1 MIPRLLWLLL
11 VLPGPALA
19 TPQIHWQ
26 APELP
31 VSYDFDSKSLQQ
43 QWPALHHTD
52 QEPWPDRDSVSLWLD
67 DPDSTA
73 ADELIT
79 GLREAWRHF
88 HAGRLEQA
96 WRLGR
101 ELGPPGAYV
110 ASRALAVHTLHLED
124 PEKRRVLWK
133 HNLDTLRALD
143 ERGELRTL
151 NMNMALVYVAARYA
165 QDIGIFRALRLG
177 SAGEVRE
184 RLENVLA
191 ESPDHPEAHLGLG
204 GFHAEL
210 IGRLG
215 PAMARLSYGARRNL
229 AHEHYQRAL
238 ELAPESI
245 LIHVEYAQGLLT
257 LDGDG
262 AAEQATA
269 LLEAALELTPVNA
282 AEYLE
287 QKRAREMLAGLSP
300 ASSD

>member
-1 MIPRLLWLLL
+1 MISRLLWLLIL
-11 VLPGPALA
+11 LPGPVLA
-19 TPQIHWQ
+19 APQIHWQ

-31 VSYDFDSKSLQQ
+31 VGYDFDDGSLQQ
-43 QWPALHHTD
+43 QWSELHHTD
-52 QEPWPDRDSVSLWLD
+52 QEPWPARDSVAIWLD
-67 DPDSTA
+67 GPDDPR
-73 ADELIT
+73 ADDLVA

-101 ELGPPGAYV
+101 DLGAPGAYV
-110 ASRALAVHTLHLED
+110 ASRALAVHTLHLEA
-124 PEKRRVLWK
+124 PERRQALWK

-184 RLENVLA
+184 RLEAVL
-191 ESPDHPEAHLGLG
+191 EQSPDHPEAHLGLG

-215 PAMARLSYGARRNL
+215 PAMARISYGARRDQ
-229 AHEHYQRAL
+229 AHSRFQRAL
-238 ELAPESI
+238 ELAPDSI

-262 AAEQATA
+262 ATEEAVA